1 VHSDAD
7 EVMRLT
13 QCVVAGASIGDGGET
28 ASGGAGGSKATP
40 LAGPAFCARVSS
52 LSLKDGFDFTV
63 HDRNGSAEGYTARLV
78 ADFFVRR
85 AGAHYGLH
93 QCVKLR
99 CTQRFD
105 IDYTHFPFIECSDC
119 RATLLLSTG
128 TLVVRTPAGACF
140 AYDVG
145 RNMKVAFALG
155 VNPYEWFETRPW
167 LALPWN
173 NTRIYI
179 DERSD
184 TRVVAA
190 IVHEHL
196 IPDRVRKGGNNWER
210 CHSALYFPFSQQL
223 PFIMRRLLLGVQ
235 YLPAEERW
243 RQRAVAVLL
252 ALHPRAGEDSPIR
265 VLLPDIFR
273 IIMRLEYST
282 PGISRGGPGGG
293 SPSPTSDVKAIL
305 TL

>member
-1 VHSDAD
+1 
-7 EVMRLT
+7 MRLT
-13 QCVVAGASIGDGGET
+13 QCVMAGDSIGDGGGT

-52 LSLKDGFDFTV
+52 LSLKDGFDFSF
-63 HDRNGSAEGYTARLV
+63 HDRRGAAEGYTARLV
-78 ADFFVRR
+78 AEFCVRR

-99 CTQRFD
+99 CTKRWDVDF
-105 IDYTHFPFIECSDC
+105 THFPFVECSDY

-128 TLVVRTPAGACF
+128 TLVIRTPAGACF
-140 AYDVG
+140 AYNVAS
-145 RNMKVAFALG
+145 NMKVAFGKA
-155 VNPYEWFETRPW
+155 VNILPYEWFETRPW

-184 TRVVAA
+184 TPFVVAA

-196 IPDRVRKGGNNWER
+196 IPERIRKGGGVNWER
-210 CHSALYFPFSQQL
+210 CHSSLYFPLSQPL
-223 PFIMRRLLLGVQ
+223 PFIMRRLLLGIR

-273 IIMRLEYST
+273 TIMQLEYST

-293 SPSPTSDVKAIL
+293 SPSPTSDVKATL